1 MGSNIFPRRRHNY
14 RLIIIDAWCNLHTT
28 PVACF
33 WIALWPAP
41 KSKHR
46 LWTQLP
52 LPTLCTELHCLPS
65 PQPFHVDKQSYYNA
79 LATRVG
85 ETLRC
90 TNRHV
95 LWYWIQG
102 SVQFF
107 SLAHAAKLV
116 ATSTDPSSVMTL
128 HPGSLEAGRRDFYG
142 VGNSKRH
149 AGARAR
155 RRLNGHMRM
164 NKGARDC
171 PSKFLGWHVHC
182 HGPKSDRVLEQGRYV
197 GRRHEKVHERPRSTF
212 QPCNE

>member
-33 WIALWPAP
+33 WIALRPAP

-65 PQPFHVDKQSYYNA
+65 PQLFHVDKQSYYNA

-85 ETLRC
+85 QTLRC

-149 AGARAR
+149 AGASQTQAEWTHANEQRRQRLPVKIPRLTCPLPWSKERSSLRTRA
-155 RRLNGHMRM
+155 LCWKEAW
-164 NKGARDC
+164 KGPWTA
-171 PSKFLGWHVHC
+171 
-182 HGPKSDRVLEQGRYV
+182 
-197 GRRHEKVHERPRSTF
+197 TF